1 MSFIS
6 SLGEW
11 LRKVSKSFMSATISG
26 KTITLTRHNGDT
38 VTLTTQDTTY
48 EQASQSTSGLM
59 SAEDKAILDAIPSTY
74 AVKYGSLTDNPIIR
88 TSQSGREA
96 NIINIGS
103 DLTNPDTSETFDL
116 GWNYVNRDG
125 ALLGLRSSSYST
137 EPGYFKLYARDEN
150 RQSILQGTPN
160 GELTWRGNQVITIID
175 TATTTKNGLMSAEDK
190 TAVDSIPS
198 LGTYNRMFFSQ
209 TSGTYTAPRTGWYC
223 ITLKGGGGGGGG
235 AQTDRYATGGGGGE
249 GGTIIFYATL
259 TKGQSYAYT
268 IGAGGAAGANGAD
281 NLSAIN
287 GDTGGTSTFVVG
299 DVTYSVTG
307 GEGGTRRYSS
317 GRGGLGGRVKTPN
330 NNNIYLIP
338 GARGGNGVATD
349 SGTSYIDSSPVGG
362 GAGVS
367 VQPYQS
373 IYGGGGNGG
382 GPLAVNMTNV
392 LEPTAGGN
400 GYILIEYAR

>member
-1 MSFIS
+1 MSFTGL
-6 SLGEW
+6 LGDW
-11 LRKVSKSFMSATISG
+11 LRKINNS
-26 KTITLTRHNGDT
+26 ITSLSINGPT
-38 VTLTTQDTTY
+38 VTYNKHDGTVGTETINLDSIYAKLTGTL
-48 EQASQSTSGLM
+48 A
-59 SAEDKAILDAIPSTY
+59 
-74 AVKYGSLTDNPIIR
+74 DNIVTR
-88 TSQSGREA
+88 TSPSGRTAQLISHGTGNTYDYE
-96 NIINIGS
+96 IM
-103 DLTNPDTSETFDL
+103 DV
-116 GWNYVNRDG
+116 GWNFANRDG
-125 ALLGLRSSSYST
+125 AVLGLRSSSHPTQAGHFQLNASNDT
-137 EPGYFKLYARDEN
+137 DSAVLIGKPDG
-150 RQSILQGTPN
+150 S
-160 GELTWRGNQVITIID
+160 LTW
-175 TATTTKNGLMSAEDK
+175 NGK
-190 TAVDSIPS
+190 S
-198 LGTYNRMFFSQ
+198 LINNGVFNKMFFSQ
-209 TSGTYTAPRTGWYC
+209 TSGNYVAPYTGVYR

-281 NLSAIN
+281 NLSTTN

-367 VQPYQS
+367 YPPYPS

>member
-1 MSFIS
+1 MPQPNKIPKAFAASGDRNIIPESTGTLGLASWNEGFPAITSVPFSEGGLAPKRTDFNGIFNALSAAALWYQQGGVYAYDNATNYEIGNIVIYSNDIYICKTANGPGS
-6 SLGEW
+6 SLHSPANDNAETYWG
-11 LRKVSKSFMSATISG
+11 RIY
-26 KTITLTRHNGDT
+26 RQNG
-38 VTLTTQDTTY
+38 
-48 EQASQSTSGLM
+48 
-59 SAEDKAILDAIPSTY
+59 
-74 AVKYGSLTDNPIIR
+74 
-88 TSQSGREA
+88 
-96 NIINIGS
+96 
-103 DLTNPDTSETFDL
+103 TF
-116 GWNYVNRDG
+116 
-125 ALLGLRSSSYST
+125 S
-137 EPGYFKLYARDEN
+137 
-150 RQSILQGTPN
+150 
-160 GELTWRGNQVITIID
+160 
-175 TATTTKNGLMSAEDK
+175 
-190 TAVDSIPS
+190 
-198 LGTYNRMFFSQ
+198 RMFFSQ
-209 TSGTYTAPRTGWYC
+209 TSGSYIAPYTGVYR

-281 NLSAIN
+281 NLSATN

-382 GPLAVNMTNV
+382 GPIAADMSNV
-392 LEPTAGGN
+392 LEPTAGGD